1 MTDTITFDAFTPAHL
16 DGALRLSREAV
27 WPHRREDW
35 HLLLR
40 LGRGVVALSR
50 GAVVG
55 TALATRFGAVAM
67 ANMIIVDARM
77 RGRGL
82 GRQLL
87 TRAMDWVDLPEWR
100 LTATKD
106 GLPLF
111 EKLGFIA
118 TDRVLQHQG
127 LPVAQVL
134 SGGVDWASA
143 ADRPAIQA
151 LDRQATGA
159 NRAALITILMHE
171 GRMALVRKGAGVVG
185 YACLRRFGRGEV
197 VGPVVAE
204 TVETAHLLLGF
215 LFAQAP
221 RGFLRV
227 DTTES
232 AGLAPWLTAQGLRP
246 VGGGISMQRGGTTT
260 LANPVRRFAL
270 AAQALG

>member
-1 MTDTITFDAFTPAHL
+1 MTDTITFEAFTAAHL

-87 TRAMDWVDLPEWR
+87 TRAMDWVDVPEWR

-134 SGGVDWASA
+134 SGGVDWAGA

-159 NRAALITILMHE
+159 NRAALITLLMHE
-171 GRMALVRKGAGVVG
+171 DRIAVVREGAGVVG
-185 YACLRRFGRGEV
+185 YACLRRFGRGQL

-215 LFAQAP
+215 LFAKAP
-221 RGFLRV
+221 RGFMRV